1 MSKEGRRL
9 ALSSK
14 SIAKSASRLMA
25 GWGATNSYRPHKN
38 LCKKVRTVAL
48 LTRINLDS
56 TKHTVRVE
64 IVVERI
70 WVYIWGGRGVYCT
83 PNIFQRVVSWKA
95 QIAWK
100 MTLDGDPMLLL
111 LHFVQTVSVKIDQH
125 YILHNWLGIPFSFV
139 FCMVSSRKWASQLL

>member
-1 MSKEGRRL
+1 M

-64 IVVERI
+64 IVVEGMSIHSRGEGG
-70 WVYIWGGRGVYCT
+70 YIVLPIYFKGWSCERL
-83 PNIFQRVVSWKA
+83 K
-95 QIAWK
+95 
-100 MTLDGDPMLLL
+100 LLG
-111 LHFVQTVSVKIDQH
+111 K
-125 YILHNWLGIPFSFV
+125 
-139 FCMVSSRKWASQLL
+139 

>member
-64 IVVERI
+64 IVVEGMSIHLRGEGGI
-70 WVYIWGGRGVYCT
+70 LYSLYISKGGLVKGSNCLENDIRWV
-83 PNIFQRVVSWKA
+83 
-95 QIAWK
+95 
-100 MTLDGDPMLLL
+100 GDPMLLM
-111 LHFVQTVSVKIDQH
+111 LHT
-125 YILHNWLGIPFSFV
+125 
-139 FCMVSSRKWASQLL
+139 FCANSTCKN

>member
-56 TKHTVRVE
+56 TKHTVREVE
-64 IVVERI
+64 LLVEGMSKHLRGEWGI
-70 WVYIWGGRGVYCT
+70 LYSQYISKGGLVKGSNCLENDIRWG
-83 PNIFQRVVSWKA
+83 PNL
-95 QIAWK
+95 
-100 MTLDGDPMLLL
+100 MLMLLM
-111 LHFVQTVSVKIDQH
+111 LHFVQTVPVRIDQH
-125 YILHNWLGIPFSFV
+125 YILQNWLGIPFSF
-139 FCMVSSRKWASQLL
+139 

>member
-64 IVVERI
+64 IVVEGMSIHLRGEGG
-70 WVYIWGGRGVYCT
+70 YIVLSIYFKGWSRE
-83 PNIFQRVVSWKA
+83 RLK
-95 QIAWK
+95 
-100 MTLDGDPMLLL
+100 LLG
-111 LHFVQTVSVKIDQH
+111 K
-125 YILHNWLGIPFSFV
+125 
-139 FCMVSSRKWASQLL
+139 

>member
-1 MSKEGRRL
+1 M

-64 IVVERI
+64 SVVEGMSIHLRGEGGI
-70 WVYIWGGRGVYCT
+70 LYSQYISKGGLVKGSNCLENDIRWG
-83 PNIFQRVVSWKA
+83 PN
-95 QIAWK
+95 
-100 MTLDGDPMLLL
+100 PMLPM
-111 LHFVQTVSVKIDQH
+111 LHLVQTVAVK
-125 YILHNWLGIPFSFV
+125 LTNRK
-139 FCMVSSRKWASQLL
+139 VSQPIVIAEQQERVWFIVRSHS

>member
-56 TKHTVRVE
+56 TKHTVREVE
-64 IVVERI
+64 LLVEGMSIHVRGEGGI
-70 WVYIWGGRGVYCT
+70 LYSQYISKGGLVKGSNCLENDIRWGPQFPDAT
-83 PNIFQRVVSWKA
+83 
-95 QIAWK
+95 
-100 MTLDGDPMLLL
+100 
-111 LHFVQTVSVKIDQH
+111 
-125 YILHNWLGIPFSFV
+125 
-139 FCMVSSRKWASQLL
+139 FCANSICKN

>member
-56 TKHTVRVE
+56 TKHTVREVE
-64 IVVERI
+64 LLVEGMSIHLRGEGGI
-70 WVYIWGGRGVYCT
+70 LYSQYISKGGLVKGSNCLENDIRWG
-83 PNIFQRVVSWKA
+83 PN
-95 QIAWK
+95 
-100 MTLDGDPMLLL
+100 PMLLM
-111 LHFVQTVSVKIDQH
+111 LHFVQTVPVKIDQH
-125 YILHNWLGIPFSFV
+125 LQNWLGIPFSF
-139 FCMVSSRKWASQLL
+139 